1 MEVSL
6 YSLLMAILW
15 SSTFIL
21 LLFAVRRVTN
31 LIVRFGMLPMVAL
44 FLGCIIR
51 IAFPWD
57 IHGFTEPIVSTRV
70 YAAVNTLLYQPLLPE
85 SASGP
90 VLTPIWILLGV
101 WIAGTAVYL
110 FHDTRQYLKDLH
122 QAHIRDDCED
132 EAILSQAQ
140 EIADQLNIKHF
151 HLLQDP
157 GVRIPYV
164 CGFLYPRV
172 FLPVGNYTEKEYEY
186 SLLHEFNHWKNRD
199 MIVRALALLFCD
211 VFWWNPCSYLLLK
224 DMNHTL
230 EMRCDASVVG
240 DKSAAV
246 RTEYVETLFSMVEKA
261 VLSDQE
267 KKKRRVRMT
276 SQLSGEEF
284 DKKRF
289 EQRVT
294 MAIQYKTSRKRDRLV
309 IIFMTALLA
318 VLLTFSYR
326 YIIQPGYEVPTD
338 DLKLN
343 AGYTRVVNTDGYLVR
358 INDNTYEVYIGGNFA
373 QEVDKETADMMLQD
387 GFVLREN

>member
-110 FHDTRQYLKDLH
+110 FHDIRQYLKDLH
-122 QAHIRDDCED
+122 QAYIRDDCED

-140 EIADQLNIKHF
+140 KIADQLNIKRF

-246 RTEYVETLFSMVEKA
+246 RTEYVETLYSIVEKA

-294 MAIQYKTSRKRDRLV
+294 MAIKYKTSRKRDRLV
-309 IIFMTALLA
+309 IIFMAALLA
-318 VLLTFSYR
+318 VLLAFSYR
-326 YIIQPGYEVPTD
+326 YIIQPGYEVPMND
-338 DLKLN
+338 FSLN
-343 AGYTRVVNTDGYLVR
+343 EGYAVVNEVNGYLVKTSE
-358 INDNTYEVYIGGNFA
+358 NTYAVYMDNQFI
-373 QEVDKETADMMLQD
+373 QEIDEAGAELMLNN
-387 GFVLREN
+387 GFELKKD